1 MNIFEF
7 GSSDCKT
14 TFSSI
19 PDPIMV
25 AAGERVSLGRFHSI
39 FVELH
44 LELLQV
50 LQSIIVIAGLEL
62 DPDLTR
68 IGFSKR

>member
-1 MNIFEF
+1 
-7 GSSDCKT
+7 
-14 TFSSI
+14 
-19 PDPIMV
+19 MV

-50 LQSIIVIAGLEL
+50 LRSNIVIAGL
-62 DPDLTR
+62 DIGPDLMR
-68 IGFSKR
+68 IGFPKR

>member
-1 MNIFEF
+1 
-7 GSSDCKT
+7 
-14 TFSSI
+14 
-19 PDPIMV
+19 MV

-50 LQSIIVIAGLEL
+50 LQSIIVIAGLEFGPEL
-62 DPDLTR
+62 IR